1 MRDLF
6 VAPGHRRRG
15 IARAILDAV
24 RDAATAA
31 SAVRLSLLT
40 EADNEAALRLYA
52 ASGYEIVDGYRSLTL
67 QL

>member
-1 MRDLF
+1 
-6 VAPGHRRRG
+6 
-15 IARAILDAV
+15 
-24 RDAATAA
+24 
-31 SAVRLSLLT
+31 LT